1 MKVALDL
8 AELTKA
14 LPLLSYKM
22 SPLWRKETAWPVSA
36 RFNKEMVRSS
46 MSVSSFPFFS
56 LVMSMSSR
64 TLCSQH
70 DMQKTVV
77 STSRHFSVLWVLSLS
92 PLSVSQFMC
101 SSVCMSSNIN
111 LSLTGCIIGS
121 VWVTIKKLTLFL
133 SFASTVQDRF
143 FSILHFCKWSKCI
156 CEGQTEWPNKKYCKA
171 HIARHLFL
179 SCVYISPPLV
189 STHPNTRMS
198 TTYFCIV
205 LDSTRLYKNRI
216 RPHPFSSWNYT

>member
-56 LVMSMSSR
+56 LLMSMSSR

-77 STSRHFSVLWVLSLS
+77 STSGHFSVLWVLSLS

-121 VWVTIKKLTLFL
+121 VWVTKSWLYFL
-133 SFASTVQDRF
+133 VLLAQSKTDF
-143 FSILHFCKWSKCI
+143 F
-156 CEGQTEWPNKKYCKA
+156 Q
-171 HIARHLFL
+171 
-179 SCVYISPPLV
+179 
-189 STHPNTRMS
+189 
-198 TTYFCIV
+198 FCIFV
-205 LDSTRLYKNRI
+205 NEVNVYVKDRQSDWIKNIAKHTLPGIYFLGVCISVHPPQHSHEHNLLLY
-216 RPHPFSSWNYT
+216 RPR